1 MQVRRD
7 TTAKQ
12 TNGTITTTGTT
23 ALPFCAAFRALRGP
37 DIRTRIDFAKESPRR
52 HNTASILRF
61 NFWLGILQYSRGV
74 SGEILL
80 LQLNYVPDRK
90 VRRVW
95 TPLKFHCEIGRVVL
109 LFGADF
115 RRRKQRSATSA
126 DDLSSTKRSIAVSS
140 CK

>member
-1 MQVRRD
+1 M
-7 TTAKQ
+7 A
-12 TNGTITTTGTT
+12 NI
-23 ALPFCAAFRALRGP
+23 RGP
-37 DIRTRIDFAKESPRR
+37 NIPGISLNIRAQPWDT
-52 HNTASILRF
+52 
-61 NFWLGILQYSRGV
+61 RGV